1 MTFVDAEL
9 ERIARRI
16 LDALDQRAS
25 IPPIA
30 GSRPDFGL
38 DEAYA
43 VSGRIMR
50 ERNARGENTV
60 GWKIGFTNRAIWDEY
75 GVHAPIWGPVYD
87 TTLAMVEA
95 GAGPAICDVGHLV
108 EPRIEPEIAFR
119 LAEAPRPGM
128 EVRQLLGCIDAVA
141 HGVEIVQSVFPGWR
155 FQAADTVAAF
165 ALHGLYR
172 CGPPVTL
179 SERGEDDW
187 LRLLA
192 DFEIG
197 LFRNGDEIDRGHA
210 GTVLGGPLA
219 ALKHFVD
226 GFDHK
231 PFGRGLQPG
240 DWITTGTVTRAF
252 PIRPGETWKTR
263 IEGLP
268 LPGLA
273 LEFSA

>member
-9 ERIARRI
+9 DRISRRI
-16 LDALDQRAS
+16 LHAVDRRAS

-38 DEAYA
+38 AEAYA

-50 ERNARGENTV
+50 ERNARGERTV

-75 GVHAPIWGPVYD
+75 GVRAPIWGPVYD

-95 GAGPAICDVGHLV
+95 GSTSCDIGHLV

-119 LAEAPRPGM
+119 LASSPRPGM
-128 EVRQLLGCIDAVA
+128 DERALLGCVDAIA

-155 FQAADTVAAF
+155 FQAADTVGAL

-172 CGPPVTL
+172 CGPPVPA
-179 SERGEDDW
+179 SAKGEDDW
-187 LRLLA
+187 LSMLS
-192 DFEIG
+192 DFSIVLHRDGNEV
-197 LFRNGDEIDRGHA
+197 DRGHA
-210 GTVLGGPLA
+210 GTVLGGPLS

-226 GFDHK
+226 GFDPK
-231 PFGRGLQPG
+231 PFRRGFEPG
-240 DWITTGTVTRAF
+240 DWVTTGTVTRAF
-252 PIRPGETWKTR
+252 PVKEGEVWTTR

-268 LPGLA
+268 LPGLE
-273 LEFSA
+273 LIFREG

>member
-1 MTFVDAEL
+1 MTFVDADL
-9 ERIARRI
+9 ERNARRI

-38 DEAYA
+38 AEAYM
-43 VSGRIMR
+43 VSGHIMR
-50 ERNARGENTV
+50 ERNARGEKTV

-95 GAGPAICDVGHLV
+95 GSAACDIGHLV

-119 LAEAPRPGM
+119 LGSVPRPGM
-128 EVRQLLGCIDAVA
+128 DERSLFDCIDAVA
-141 HGVEIVQSVFPGWR
+141 HGIEIVQSVFPDWR

-172 CGPPVTL
+172 CGPPVAASAQGADEWL
-179 SERGEDDW
+179 SM
-187 LRLLA
+187 LS
-192 DFEIG
+192 DFSIV
-197 LFRNGDEIDRGHA
+197 LHCDGDEVDRGHA

-226 GFDHK
+226 GFDQK
-231 PFGRGLQPG
+231 PFGRGLEPG
-240 DWITTGTVTRAF
+240 NWVTTGTVTRAF
-252 PIRPGETWKTR
+252 PIRPGERWTTR

-268 LPGLA
+268 LPGLE
-273 LEFSA
+273 LTLRGG